1 MRITLLSLAVIL
13 LGIALGVG
21 LSVLRIGTAPWHPDL
36 GQGQRPAGCD
46 RRPAGRLP
54 KVVVDQTVYDF
65 GTLDMAAKGSHDFL
79 FRNAGDA
86 PLKLVSGGTSCRCTL
101 SELGQEEIP
110 PGGSTKVTLTW
121 KPIDKTGPYQQTAKI
136 LTNDPAR
143 PRVTLTIS
151 GRITVAVQLSPPEL
165 VFSGAI
171 ERRDLDAQRPGWCAT
186 STSRSGF
193 WATSGRRPP
202 PPGTS
207 RPWSGRLR
215 PRS

>member
-1 MRITLLSLAVIL
+1 M
-13 LGIALGVG
+13 
-21 LSVLRIGTAPWHPDL
+21 
-36 GQGQRPAGCD
+36 
-46 RRPAGRLP
+46 
-54 KVVVDQTVYDF
+54 VVDRTDYDF

-101 SELGQEEIP
+101 SKLGQEEIP

-151 GRITVAVQLSPPEL
+151 GRITVAVQLSPSEL
-165 VFSGAI
+165 VFSGA
-171 ERRDLDAQRPGWCAT
+171 
-186 STSRSGF
+186 
-193 WATSGRRPP
+193 TSGENSKRHGPAGVLPRPAA
-202 PPGTS
+202 PGSGPRVVGGRHRPVLRGRGAAAYGRGVEGVSHGPQRLGWS
-207 RPWSGRLR
+207 R
-215 PRS
+215 